1 MTKLQYLRLA
11 LSWVPYAP
19 ITARSASAR
28 LGPNE
33 KPAKGAFT
41 PPFPAGYWREKP
53 QHTPEE
59 IALHHRLHVARHH

>member
-1 MTKLQYLRLA
+1 MNKQARKYLLKRLRPA
-11 LSWVPYAP
+11 LGVW
-19 ITARSASAR
+19 TAR

-33 KPAKGAFT
+33 KPARGAFT
-41 PPFPAGYWREKP
+41 PPLPVGYWREKP